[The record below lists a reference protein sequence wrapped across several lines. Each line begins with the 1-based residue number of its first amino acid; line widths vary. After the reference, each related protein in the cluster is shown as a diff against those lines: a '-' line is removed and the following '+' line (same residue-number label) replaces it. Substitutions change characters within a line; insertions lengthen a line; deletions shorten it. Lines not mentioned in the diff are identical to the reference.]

1 MSNMDYLFSKT
12 KKLVSWLWH
21 IPEAV
26 IFCAVAFVL
35 LLLVIAG
42 VISWESTITTLIAV
56 GWTVV
61 ITKMVHKRETR
72 VREAGY
78 VVQRS
83 QELKTFV
90 KVSYLPAYQSLEKLM
105 REGVFKSSEVKQYL
119 KRGHNLLQSLSSQR
133 LEDIGR
139 RHQELSNAVDAFEPS
154 NGSLDRL
161 IALQIA
167 VGDAYQ
173 SYQEMALYVGQLT
186 SLMPANLRKRTVSKW
201 RDQDERLK
209 SKLMMLT
216 TLFGMEVLEQKI
228 RELDNR

>member
-1 MSNMDYLFSKT
+1 MDYLFSKS
-12 KKLVSWLWH
+12 KVIISRVLH

-26 IFCAVAFVL
+26 IFIIVAFVL
-35 LLLVIAG
+35 LILVVADA
-42 VISWESTITTLIAV
+42 ISWESTITTLIAV

-61 ITKMVHKRETR
+61 ITKMVHRRER
-72 VREAGY
+72 RIRESGY

-83 QELKTFV
+83 QELKTFI
-90 KVSYLPAYQSLEKLM
+90 KVSYLPAYHSLEKLM

-119 KRGHNLLQSLSSQR
+119 KRGHDLLQSLSSQR
-133 LEDIGR
+133 LEDIGK
-139 RHQELSNAVDAFEPS
+139 RHQELMNAVDAFEPS
-154 NGSLDRL
+154 NGSLDNL

-167 VGDAYQ
+167 VGDAYHN
-173 SYQEMALYVGQLT
+173 YQEMALYVGQLT
-186 SLMPANLRKRTVSKW
+186 SLMPANLRKRTLSKW